1 MSTTTQARTRA
12 ETLKMLREAHAD
24 TVKRTQELLREQSK
38 IEKQICQEIREKPK
52 TVPEVASALNLP
64 SHQVLWYLTALKKYG
79 IVVENGM
86 CGDYVLYQSAKEA

>member
-1 MSTTTQARTRA
+1 MSTTPEARTRG
-12 ETLKMLREAHAD
+12 ETLKMLREVHAD
-24 TVKRTQELLREQSK
+24 TVKKTQELLREQSK

-52 TVPEVASALNLP
+52 TVPEVATAINIP
-64 SHQVLWYLTALKKYG
+64 PHQVMWYITYMKKYG